1 MEKNPLSVS
10 VIRVLTK
17 YIIPAKEG
25 IRNVLRLTSYLLLLT
40 SCFTSAYCL
49 LLTANFLLAPS
60 AFAEEAPS
68 PLEKGIQLLNENR
81 LDDALKIFQEAS
93 TLNPSDPM
101 PYYYLGV
108 AYHKKREFAPAINAL
123 NKALNIQPNMP
134 LSLLR
139 IGMVLEDAGRID
151 MALSAYKALADTNED
166 IQPVKEAKKRLN
178 DLIYKRAGRFFQEK
192 QYEKAIADLKT
203 VVSITPDNADAW
215 FAMGLAT
222 QRLGRLKDS
231 AGALKKVVEINPS
244 HVNAYMQLGLIN
256 EFLSAYDDAISS
268 FQKVVALS
276 PGTSMAADAEKK
288 IIDNKKKLET
298 RGLFEVS
305 AKLIKD
311 EKWQE
316 ALETTMKIFALEP
329 ANPNVLVSLGTIH
342 YNLKE
347 PAIAIDYLKKAIEID
362 QKVQKAHYQLGVI
375 YDDSKKY
382 KDAYQSYKTV
392 VSISDKTPD
401 AKKAQERLSMLSPFV
416 EFEEKMTEVKELAT
430 KEDLAGTIRQIEELV
445 QAKKDDPKLLLT
457 LSTLYL
463 SAERRK
469 DAATVLEKILVLT
482 PKDIKIRI
490 LLANVYDELKE
501 FKKAAEGYNYVAL
514 LEKDSEIGKESDKRA
529 KKAMKTYHFEQAK
542 KYLTE
547 GKYEAALSEMEA
559 ILESSPDEPLALF
572 NSGVIYFRLNR
583 LEQAEPALKKA
594 ITLVPDYVQAYLQL
608 GVLYERLR
616 RFEEARAVFEKI
628 IEIRKDGKDAQIAK
642 TRIESLK
649 ESEELTK
656 HIKEGLRLMEAK
668 DWDGAR
674 KQIENMLKVYPNN
687 YIGYFYMGIIL
698 DNSGIKDEA
707 IASFKKAIEINPKFL
722 QTYLRLGELYLG
734 EYEFEEAR
742 RVFQQVETIG
752 KDSPEAEIA
761 SERLKLLKAWWV
773 SLDMNHG
780 YSSNIAFRSKAIAS
794 ATSTYGLGLSY
805 SLIREK
811 TWNSSLSWNGRE
823 SVYYDSQLV
832 SNGYSLSL
840 SASHS
845 FPGDYN
851 LTGSSTLS
859 KSYFDGKHTYSSTSY
874 SMAASTSPR
883 TIPTSASLSYN
894 YTRGIPVA
902 RENSSETHGISI
914 SISQKLSV
922 KDSVSGSYGFS
933 VYKNLHPIGSNYAS
947 RTNSLSLSYS
957 RPIFSALSFNLGYSI
972 SFVDYS
978 NPDSTTL
985 FQRYRKNTNKTVS
998 GGLNLSFSEDVSIS
1012 FNYNFAYAISKT
1024 NLSPLTAEE
1033 QQELND
1039 ILSYPIPTVG
1049 GGGGYYQHTAG
1060 VTLRTT
1066 F

>member
-1 MEKNPLSVS
+1 MEKNPLSLS

-17 YIIPAKEG
+17 TPSYISRVMPAA
-25 IRNVLRLTSYLLLLT
+25 VVFLLLTSNLLLLT
-40 SCFTSAYCL
+40 SYF
-49 LLTANFLLAPS
+49 PS

-81 LDDALKIFQEAS
+81 LDEALKIFQEAS
-93 TLNPSDPM
+93 TLNPSDPL

-108 AYHKKREFAPAINAL
+108 VYHKKRELAPAINAL

-139 IGMVLEDAGRID
+139 IGIVLEDAGSID
-151 MALSAYKALADTNED
+151 MALSAYKALTDTNED
-166 IQPVKEAKKRLN
+166 IEPVKEAKKRFN

-215 FAMGLAT
+215 FAMGLSY
-222 QRLGRLKDS
+222 QRLRRLKDA

-256 EFLSAYDDAISS
+256 EFLSAYEDAISA
-268 FQKVVALS
+268 FQKVVELS

-288 IIDNKKKLET
+288 ILENKKKLET

-316 ALETTMKIFALEP
+316 ALETTIKILALEP
-329 ANPNVLVSLGTIH
+329 SNPNVLVSLGTIH

-362 QKVQKAHYQLGVI
+362 QKVQKAHYQLAVI

-401 AKKAQERLSMLSPFV
+401 AKKARERLGMLSPFV

-430 KEDLAGTIRQIEELV
+430 KEDLAGTIRQMEELV

-469 DAATVLEKILVLT
+469 DAATVLQKVLVLT
-482 PKDIKIRI
+482 PKDTRTRI
-490 LLANVYDELKE
+490 LLANIYEELKE
-501 FKKAAEGYNYVAL
+501 YKNAAEGYKLIAS
-514 LEKDSEIGKESDKRA
+514 LEEGTDIAKDADNRA
-529 KKAMKTYHFEQAK
+529 KRLMKSFHLAEGK
-542 KYLTE
+542 SYLTQ
-547 GKYEAALSEMEA
+547 GNYEAALKEMEA
-559 ILESSPDEPLALF
+559 VLDISPDEPLALF
-572 NSGVIYFRLNR
+572 NAGVLNIRLNR
-583 LEQAEPALKKA
+583 LEAAEVPLKKA
-594 ITLVPDYVQAYLQL
+594 ITIVPDYVQAYLQL

-616 RFEEARAVFEKI
+616 RFEDAREAFEKI
-628 IEIRKDGKDAQIAK
+628 VDIQKDGKEAQIAK
-642 TRIESLK
+642 ARIVSLK
-649 ESEELTK
+649 ESEALTK
-656 HIKEGLRLMEAK
+656 HIKEGIRLMEAK

-674 KQIENMLKVYPNN
+674 IQIGDMLKIYPNN
-687 YIGYFYMGIIL
+687 YIGYYYMGMIL
-698 DNSGIKDEA
+698 DGSGIIDEA
-707 IASFKKAIEINPKFL
+707 IAAFKKAIEINPGFL
-722 QTYLRLGELYLG
+722 QTYLRLGDLYVK
-734 EYEFEEAR
+734 EYEYEEAR
-742 RVFQQVETIG
+742 RVFQQVVTVN

-761 SERLKLLKAWWV
+761 SERIKLLKSWYL

-794 ATSTYGLGLSY
+794 ASSTYGLGLTY
-805 SLIREK
+805 LLIREK
-811 TWNSSLSWNGRE
+811 TWNASFLWSGRE
-823 SVYYDSQLV
+823 SLYYDSQLV
-832 SNGYSLSL
+832 SNGYSMSL
-840 SASHS
+840 SASRS
-845 FPGDYN
+845 FSGDYN
-851 LTGSSTLS
+851 LSGNGSLN
-859 KSYFDGKHTYSSTSY
+859 KSFFEGKLTYSSTSY
-874 SMAASTSPR
+874 SLTASTSPR

-894 YTRGIPVA
+894 FSRGIPVDK
-902 RENSSETHGISI
+902 RNSSETHSISA

-933 VYKNLHPIGSNYAS
+933 IYKNLHPMGSNYAS
-947 RTNSLSLSYS
+947 RTNSLSFSYS

-985 FQRYRKNTNKTVS
+985 FQRYRKNTNKSITS
-998 GGLNLSFSEDVSIS
+998 GLSLSFSEDVAVS
-1012 FNYNFAYAISKT
+1012 FNYNFSYAISKT
-1024 NLSPLTAEE
+1024 NLSPLTYEE
-1033 QQELND
+1033 QQQLEEL
-1039 ILSYPIPTVG
+1039 LSYPIPTVG
-1049 GGGGYYQHTAG
+1049 GGGGYYQHSLG
-1060 VTLRTT
+1060 VSLRTT